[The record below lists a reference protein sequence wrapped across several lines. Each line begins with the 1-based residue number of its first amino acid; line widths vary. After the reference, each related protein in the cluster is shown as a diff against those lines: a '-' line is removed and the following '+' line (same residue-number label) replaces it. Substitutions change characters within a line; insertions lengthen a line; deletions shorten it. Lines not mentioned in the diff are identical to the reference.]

1 MTKGRPSKLDTMKKN
16 KEQISTVL
24 KDSYAEVFFRA
35 HEIIDI
41 VDELKEKGILLKTTS
56 LEEFLSFLINEN
68 IFKEFNIKFPR
79 KVYHLYTFQ
88 DKKESDHDL
97 LKIVSHF
104 KGDGY
109 FSHYTAA
116 FLHGLTENIVKTIYF
131 SEQTSTINKS
141 NAANLLQKNI
151 DSAFSKPARETKNF
165 SHFEGQK
172 IVLLE
177 NVFRSEGIIQIDGFN
192 VSNIEKT
199 LLDITVRPTYSGG
212 VHEVLSIYENAH
224 DRASVNR
231 LRAYLKKADYI
242 YPYHQ
247 AIGFYL
253 ERAGYAENVLRLMDN
268 FPQKYDFYLTHNM
281 KNKNYSER
289 WRLYY
294 PASLN

>member
-1 MTKGRPSKLDTMKKN
+1 MTRGRPSKLDTMKKN
-16 KEQISTVL
+16 KEQISNVL
-24 KDSYAEVFFRA
+24 KNSYAEVFFRA

-41 VDELKEKGILLKTTS
+41 LDELKEKGILLKTTS
-56 LEEFLSFLINEN
+56 LEEFLLFLTNEN

-88 DKKESDHDL
+88 DKKESDHNL

-104 KGDGY
+104 KSDGY

-131 SEQTSTINKS
+131 SEETSTINKS
-141 NAANLLQKNI
+141 NASNLLQENI
-151 DSAFSKPARETKNF
+151 DLAFSKPARETKNF

-177 NVFRSEGIIQIDGFN
+177 NVFRSEGIIQIEGLN
-192 VSNIEKT
+192 VSNVEKT

-212 VHEVLSIYENAH
+212 VHEVLNIYENARE
-224 DRASVNR
+224 RASVNR

-289 WRLYY
+289 WKLYY
-294 PASLN
+294 PASLD

>member
-1 MTKGRPSKLDTMKKN
+1 MTRGRPSKLDTMEKN
-16 KEQISTVL
+16 REQISNVL
-24 KDSYAEVFFRA
+24 RNSYAEVFFRDY
-35 HEIIDI
+35 EVVDI
-41 VDELKEKGILLKTTS
+41 LDELKEKGILLKTTG
-56 LEEFLSFLINEN
+56 LEEFLSFLIDEN
-68 IFKEFNIKFPR
+68 IFEEIFIKFPR
-79 KVYHLYTFQ
+79 KVHHLYTFQ
-88 DKKESDHDL
+88 DKKSSDRDL

-104 KGDGY
+104 KVDGY

-141 NAANLLQKNI
+141 NATNLLQENI

-177 NVFRSEGIIQIDGFN
+177 NVFRSEGITTIDGFN

-199 LLDITVRPTYSGG
+199 LLDITVRPNYSGG
-212 VHEVLSIYENAH
+212 VHEVLSIYKNA
-224 DRASVNR
+224 RERTSVNR
-231 LRAYLKKADYI
+231 LRAYLRKANYT

-253 ERAGYAENVLRLMDN
+253 ERAGYSDNVLRLMEN
-268 FPQKYDFYLTHNM
+268 FPQEYDFYLTHNM
-281 KNKNYSER
+281 KNKKYSNR
-289 WRLYY
+289 WKLYY
-294 PASLN
+294 PASLD